1 MIQSEK
7 ADKLALGCIAVA
19 VFFCLAAFLFAPKAA
34 KADGSGGIRM
44 DYEQKL
50 FDTSKP
56 ITVDIT
62 MDTDNWQEM
71 LTNATEKKWR
81 SCDVVVNGRRL
92 NNVGIRPKGDS
103 SLSSIAANPN
113 TNRYSFMLRFDKYQ
127 SGQRCWGLDRLCLNN
142 NYGDATNMKE
152 AMAYDMFRFLG
163 ADAPLYN
170 YAVITVNGE
179 YWGTYLALEG
189 VNDAFLRRNYGTQ
202 KGALY
207 KPGDGDGQEE
217 ADWELEE
224 FLEPPSGTGDAAF
237 ITSDDASAG
246 QLLESSGEGGA
257 DLNYIDENLE
267 SYWGI
272 WPSEVTKTKKSDH
285 RRVVEALKNMAEG
298 NAPEQYVDM
307 DNLLRYMA
315 VHSFTVNNDSLSG
328 DGAHNYYLYESDG
341 CLNLIPWDYNL
352 CFGAYEMDWG
362 SGTGMPE
369 TATEMVNKP
378 IDEPWQITRFFD
390 IILSNGEYR
399 ARYHAYYQKLIDEYV
414 LGGGFRHFYSRTRS
428 QIDDLVKSDPNA
440 LYSYDAYDAA
450 AKTLL
455 EAVELRGQ
463 SIKGQ
468 LAGAIPSTAAGQK
481 EHPEALIDASSINL
495 RTMGSDNVG
504 EDAQVQASED
514 DWIRFYRE
522 KAEQQN
528 KARQETNRKM
538 ALRYLGSFFGLSVAL
553 LGVRWYDKRFGD

>member
-207 KPGDGDGQEE
+207 KPGDVGGQEE
-217 ADWELEE
+217 PELEYEE
-224 FLEPPSGTGDAAF
+224 FQESPA
-237 ITSDDASAG
+237 
-246 QLLESSGEGGA
+246 ESSAEAAPTDDKTAAAMPGESGGEGGA
-257 DLNYIDENLE
+257 DLNYIDDKLE

-272 WPSEVTKTKKSDH
+272 WPCAVTKTGKTDH
-285 RRVVEALKNMAEG
+285 RRVVDALKNIAAG
-298 NAPEQYVDM
+298 NDPESYMDM
-307 DNLLRYMA
+307 DNVLRYMA

-414 LGGGFRHFYSRTRS
+414 LGGGFRSFYSRTRS
-428 QIDDLVKSDPNA
+428 QIDELVKTDPNA

-450 AKTLL
+450 AKTLQL
-455 EAVELRGQ
+455 AVELRGQ
-463 SIKGQ
+463 SVRGQ
-468 LAGAIPSTAAGQK
+468 LAGVIPSTAAGQK
-481 EHPEALIDASSINL
+481 EHPEALIDASSVNL
-495 RTMGSDNVG
+495 RTMGSDDVG
-504 EDAQVQASED
+504 EEVQEQAQEED
-514 DWIRFYRE
+514 WMRYYKE
-522 KAEQQN
+522 KAEQQRQDRRETSRRL
-528 KARQETNRKM
+528 ARQYLISFLVISI
-538 ALRYLGSFFGLSVAL
+538 ALA
-553 LGVRWYDKRFGD
+553 GVRLYDKYTL